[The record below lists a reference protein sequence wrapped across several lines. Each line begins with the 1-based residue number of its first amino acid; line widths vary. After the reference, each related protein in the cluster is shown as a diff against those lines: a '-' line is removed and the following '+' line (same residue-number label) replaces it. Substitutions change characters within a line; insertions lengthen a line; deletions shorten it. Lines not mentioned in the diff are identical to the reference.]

1 MSQCVQKDKEI
12 DQEVI
17 YLHDLGKTIS
27 TKVTQFSDTILKE
40 DNLRAALDTLKTL
53 LKDEENR

>member
-1 MSQCVQKDKEI
+1 MSQCVQQDKE
-12 DQEVI
+12 VI
-17 YLHDLGKTIS
+17 CLHDLGKTIS